1 MKFHHSGG
9 RKSTFKENPLR
20 KIEAMKWS
28 KCNPNLFSFSFFV
41 SVVFAPYSARI
52 KANCCSLTILS
63 MNQNLEKAY
72 DCLEWLFIQKT
83 LEFFHIPPKLTHL
96 FKNMIFSTRFNIM
109 WNGTPLSPIITSRGY
124 VRGDPL
130 FLYLFILCLERLS
143 NLLEEEVQDRA
154 IHPVTFRG

>member
-41 SVVFAPYSARI
+41 SVVYAPYSARI
-52 KANCCSLTILS
+52 KANCCSLTILL

-72 DCLEWLFIQKT
+72 DHLKWSFIWKR
-83 LEFFHIPPKLTHL
+83 LEFFQIPPKLIFQLVLILCGMVRLYHL
-96 FKNMIFSTRFNIM
+96 LLHLGGM
-109 WNGTPLSPIITSRGY
+109 SR
-124 VRGDPL
+124 RS
-130 FLYLFILCLERLS
+130 FILILIYSMFGKIIQPSR
-143 NLLEEEVQDRA
+143 
-154 IHPVTFRG
+154 RGGSR

>member
-52 KANCCSLTILS
+52 KANCCSLMILS
-63 MNQNLEKAY
+63 MNQNLQKAY
-72 DCLEWLFIQKT
+72 DRLKWSFIRKR
-83 LEFFHIPPKLTHL
+83 LEFFQTLPKLIHL
-96 FKNMIFSTRFNIM
+96 IINMIFSTRFNIM
-109 WNGTPLSPIITSRGY
+109 WNGTPLSPIITSKGY
-124 VRGDPL
+124 VREILYPYT
-130 FLYLFILCLERLS
+130 YLFY
-143 NLLEEEVQDRA
+143 VWKDY
-154 IHPVTFRG
+154 PTF